1 MKKIVNAYAW
11 LRDRAEDAWSL
22 LHGDP
27 DFKPSNKDPR
37 NGL

>member
-1 MKKIVNAYAW
+1 MKLPRIYEW
-11 LRDRAEDAWSL
+11 LRDRAEDAWAL

-27 DFKPSNKDPR
+27 DFKAPKKDPR